1 MIDTL
6 RVLSKVNLSNF
17 NYLERFKINNFEFTV
32 LLDISGNI
40 SASCLIKEVHISL
53 TTDYIVI
60 TNLTD
65 THIKI
70 PFEDFRQDDSYLIL
84 KYGRILLDNTKN

>member
-6 RVLSKVNLSNF
+6 RTLAKINLSNF

-40 SASCLIKEVHISL
+40 SASCLIKEFLISL
-53 TTDYIVI
+53 SNNNIIIIDM
-60 TNLTD
+60 N
-65 THIKI
+65 THIEI
-70 PFEDFRQDDSYLIL
+70 PFEDLEQDDSYLIL
-84 KYGRILLDNTKN
+84 KYGRILSENTKN